1 MEQKLY
7 SIEDLVPI
15 LKLHSKTI
23 LRFIH
28 EGKIR
33 ARKVGRTWMVQQDAL
48 DYYLQ
53 GDSVE
58 PKSETHKPEDVARRI
73 TVSAVIE
80 IEEQNSDEA
89 TRLSNSLLALLNSKD
104 DSFGKSRFDF
114 FYYPEIQKAKYVLY
128 GSPKFISLILETFH
142 VLSRGQEEPL

>member
-7 SIEDLVPI
+7 SIEDLAPV
-15 LKLHSKTI
+15 LKLHPKTI

-48 DYYLQ
+48 NHYLQ
-53 GDSVE
+53 GEGAE
-58 PKSETHKPEDVARRI
+58 PSGEAPTQENVARRI

-80 IEEQNSDEA
+80 VEEQNSDEA

-104 DSFGKSRFDF
+104 ESFGKSRFDF
-114 FYYPEIQKAKYVLY
+114 FYYPEIRRAKYVLY
-128 GSPKFISLILETFH
+128 GSPKFISLILDTFH
-142 VLSRGQEEPL
+142 ALSQGREESL

>member
-48 DYYLQ
+48 DFYLQ

-58 PKSETHKPEDVARRI
+58 PKSETQTQEGVARRI
-73 TVSAVIE
+73 
-80 IEEQNSDEA
+80 
-89 TRLSNSLLALLNSKD
+89 SNSLLALLNSKD

>member
-48 DYYLQ
+48 DFYLQ
-53 GDSVE
+53 GDGVE

-104 DSFGKSRFDF
+104 DSFGK
-114 FYYPEIQKAKYVLY
+114 
-128 GSPKFISLILETFH
+128 
-142 VLSRGQEEPL
+142 

>member
-48 DYYLQ
+48 DFYLQ

-58 PKSETHKPEDVARRI
+58 PKSETQTQEGVARRI

>member
-53 GDSVE
+53 GDSVGST
-58 PKSETHKPEDVARRI
+58 SETQKPEDVARRI

-142 VLSRGQEEPL
+142 VLSQGQEEPL

>member
-7 SIEDLVPI
+7 SIEDLAPI

-53 GDSVE
+53 GDSVGST
-58 PKSETHKPEDVARRI
+58 SETQKPEDVARRI

>member
-53 GDSVE
+53 GDSVG
-58 PKSETHKPEDVARRI
+58 PTRETQKPEDVARRI

>member
-7 SIEDLVPI
+7 SIEDLAPI
-15 LKLHSKTI
+15 LKLHPKTI

-33 ARKVGRTWMVQQDAL
+33 ARKVGRTWMVQQDEL
-48 DYYLQ
+48 NQYLQ
-53 GDSVE
+53 GETSEPSSEMQEQKSVA
-58 PKSETHKPEDVARRI
+58 KRI

-80 IEEQNSDEA
+80 IEEQNSEEA
-89 TRLSNSLLALLNSKD
+89 TRLSNSLLAMLNAKD

-114 FYYPEIQKAKYVLY
+114 FYYPEIRKARYVLY
-128 GSPKFISLILETFH
+128 GSPKFISLILDTFH
-142 VLSRGQEEPL
+142 SLSQGREEPL

>member
-7 SIEDLVPI
+7 SIDDLAPI
-15 LKLHSKTI
+15 LKLHPKTI

-33 ARKVGRTWMVQQDAL
+33 ARKVGRTWMVQQDEL
-48 DYYLQ
+48 NQYLQ
-53 GDSVE
+53 GETTAPSSEMQEQKSVA
-58 PKSETHKPEDVARRI
+58 KRI

-80 IEEQNSDEA
+80 IEEQDSEEA
-89 TRLSNSLLALLNSKD
+89 TRLSNSLLAMLNAKD

-114 FYYPEIQKAKYVLY
+114 FYYPEIRKARYVLY

-142 VLSRGQEEPL
+142 SLSQGQEEPL

>member
-33 ARKVGRTWMVQQDAL
+33 ARKIGRTWMVQQDAL
-48 DYYLQ
+48 DFYLQ
-53 GDSVE
+53 GDSV
-58 PKSETHKPEDVARRI
+58 
-73 TVSAVIE
+73 
-80 IEEQNSDEA
+80 
-89 TRLSNSLLALLNSKD
+89 
-104 DSFGKSRFDF
+104 
-114 FYYPEIQKAKYVLY
+114 
-128 GSPKFISLILETFH
+128 
-142 VLSRGQEEPL
+142 

>member
-7 SIEDLVPI
+7 SIEDLAPI
-15 LKLHSKTI
+15 LKLHPKTI

-28 EGKIR
+28 EGKIQ
-33 ARKVGRTWMVQQDAL
+33 ARKVGRTWMIQKDAL
-48 DYYLQ
+48 NHYLQ
-53 GDSVE
+53 GGSVE
-58 PKSETHKPEDVARRI
+58 QAVTPAAQKRMAERI

-104 DSFGKSRFDF
+104 DSFGESRFDF
-114 FYYPEIQKAKYVLY
+114 FYYPEIQRAKYVLY
-128 GSPKFISLILETFH
+128 GSPKFISLILDIFH
-142 VLSRGQEEPL
+142 SLSQGREEPL